1 MPLSFEPSVA
11 RDLTDEA
18 LPQAQRCS
26 SDPGTP
32 GGSRF
37 LPSPLTSPSR
47 ANSLRWNARRVC
59 PALSFE
65 VRLTCDPIVVAGD
78 ASEVVVGDPD
88 GAAGDPSALARR
100 WVPPTE
106 SGQLSQGA
114 RPFPQED
121 LSFQGAL
128 RAAAPI
134 RQSGREGPA
143 GPGRRA
149 PAIVVD
155 HVSKRYGSVEALRD
169 CSFTVPYGE
178 VTGLLGPNGAGKS
191 TLLRVVLGLVRPS
204 SGVALVDG
212 APFHEHRNPGATLGA
227 VLELAGFY
235 PGCDARTHLRVAAD
249 AVGVG
254 KGRVDEVL
262 ALVGL
267 AGVARR
273 AVRALSLGMRQR
285 LQLGVALLGDPRVL
299 LLDEPTNGLDPE
311 GIAWFRS
318 FVRERAARGA
328 AVLVASHV
336 LAEMAQT
343 VDRAV
348 VIARGRVVADGTLDD
363 LVSGGDGRVE
373 ARSADATMLA
383 DALVR
388 HGAEV
393 ARPQGSP
400 STLLVAGLDIEAVGA
415 IARDAGVAVSGLTTR
430 STSLEEAYLAL
441 TGSTGPAGLHGDD
454 PRRPETAG
462 RG

>member
-1 MPLSFEPSVA
+1 
-11 RDLTDEA
+11 
-18 LPQAQRCS
+18 
-26 SDPGTP
+26 
-32 GGSRF
+32 
-37 LPSPLTSPSR
+37 
-47 ANSLRWNARRVC
+47 
-59 PALSFE
+59 
-65 VRLTCDPIVVAGD
+65 
-78 ASEVVVGDPD
+78 
-88 GAAGDPSALARR
+88 
-100 WVPPTE
+100 
-106 SGQLSQGA
+106 
-114 RPFPQED
+114 
-121 LSFQGAL
+121 
-128 RAAAPI
+128 
-134 RQSGREGPA
+134 
-143 GPGRRA
+143 
-149 PAIVVD
+149 VVD
-155 HVSKRYGSVEALRD
+155 HVSKCYGSVEALRD

-249 AVGVG
+249 AVGVD
-254 KGRVDEVL
+254 KGRVEEVL

-311 GIAWFRS
+311 GISWFRS
-318 FVRERAARGA
+318 FVRERAAQGSA
-328 AVLVASHV
+328 LLVASHV

-348 VIARGRVVADGTLDD
+348 VIAHGRVVADSTLDD

-373 ARSADATMLA
+373 VVSADTTVLA

-388 HGAEV
+388 HGADV
-393 ARPQGSP
+393 ARSQHSP
-400 STLLVAGLDIEAVGA
+400 STLLVAGLGAEAVGA

-441 TGSTGPAGLHGDD
+441 TGSVGPPGLHGDD
-454 PRRPETAG
+454 PLRSGKTG
-462 RG
+462 RA